1 MRHGTTNFKV
11 IALEEDTLRRQALNI
26 YASGPMAGVSDR
38 YTFVPTAQI
47 VLRTSL
53 TS

>member
-38 YTFVPTAQI
+38 YTFRAPDLNGKRI
-47 VLRTSL
+47 R
-53 TS
+53 